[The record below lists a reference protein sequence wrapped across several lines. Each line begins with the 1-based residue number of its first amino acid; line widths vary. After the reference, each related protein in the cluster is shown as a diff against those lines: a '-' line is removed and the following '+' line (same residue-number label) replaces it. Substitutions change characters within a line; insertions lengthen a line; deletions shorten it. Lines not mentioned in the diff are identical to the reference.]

1 MHAFANIWAM
11 NSRPVKF
18 RAEIQGF
25 RALCIAQVLLFHAW
39 HVGSPIGVDV
49 FIMISAYL
57 LTGSLVRQAE
67 RGQVQPFWQRW
78 VHIFKRLLPPLL
90 VTIVGTLIAAILFLP
105 RTRWLEVLQQSWAS
119 LFYFQNWYLQHQA
132 VDYFAANSALQSP
145 LMHLW
150 SMSMQGQIFLL
161 FPLLIW
167 IIARV
172 AKPAGIDVRK
182 LSLVVF
188 SLLALGSLYWL
199 LTKFVAGSSAMY
211 YFDTR
216 SRIWEFSI
224 GSIVA
229 ILEPRIRVSGSA
241 STLLGWAGVGVV
253 VVFGLVSIGTYPGP
267 AALAPMLGAAF
278 MLLFV
283 RTTTSR
289 SSVAHVL
296 SWRPLVFLGDNSYA
310 LYLVHWP
317 IFVLTLSALEI
328 DTMPIP
334 MGLGLSAVSVLVAV
348 ALTRLVDDPVRLSPR
363 INVSAWR
370 KLGIVGA
377 SVAVG
382 SIVFAGVGSWM
393 NRELSVDTF
402 SVEEGGA
409 GFEDGVEPYLGALV
423 LENENGE
430 ADINTLRDGIEPIPA
445 IADMG
450 QEWAAYPYEC
460 EGVFANYPDFG
471 NVANHANSCRQMFAE
486 DGGGPRVV
494 FWGNSHMEQY
504 LPAFEM
510 LAQEENWHAAALLM
524 GGCGV
529 ATEET
534 ADQTCVDWYEASAR
548 WITEDVRPNAVVFVV
563 TDSVAGDVDAVTP
576 GAVSFVERS
585 NDAGVAAI
593 GVRDN
598 PRFDD
603 NPLECAASGGDVS
616 RCGAPRAQVYS
627 KRLPLIF
634 EMQETLDF
642 RFVDVSPVLCPGDW
656 CPALMGDMYVYMD
669 DNHLTSTF
677 SQTLQLAMSR
687 EFESSGALDL
697 LARAGRP

>member
-1 MHAFANIWAM
+1 M

-25 RALCIAQVLLFHAW
+25 RAVCIVQVLLFHAW

-67 RGQVQPFWQRW
+67 SGQMQPFWQRW

-90 VTIVGTLIAAILFLP
+90 VTIVAALIGAILFLP
-105 RTRWLEVLQQSWAS
+105 RTRWLEILKQSWAS
-119 LFYFQNWYLQHQA
+119 LFYYQNWYLQHQS
-132 VDYFAANSALQSP
+132 VDYFAPNSALQSP

-167 IIARV
+167 LVARW
-172 AKPAGIDVRK
+172 AKRAGVDVRK
-182 LSLVVF
+182 LSLAAF
-188 SLLALGSLYWL
+188 SVLALVSLSWL
-199 LTKFVAGSSAMY
+199 LVKYAAGTSVMY

-229 ILEPRIRVSGSA
+229 ILEPRIRVSTSA
-241 STLLGWAGVGVV
+241 STMLGWAGVGVV

-267 AALAPMLGAAF
+267 VALAPMLGAAL
-278 MLLFV
+278 MLLFA

-289 SSVAHVL
+289 FSVAHVL
-296 SWRPLVFLGDNSYA
+296 SWRPLVYLGDNSYA

-317 IFVLTLSALEI
+317 IFVITLATLDLPKMS
-328 DTMPIP
+328 IP
-334 MGLGLSAVSVLVAV
+334 MGLGLMVVSVLVAIV
-348 ALTRLVDDPVRLSPR
+348 LTRAVDDPVRLSPR
-363 INVSAWR
+363 INASAWR
-370 KLGIVGA
+370 KLGVVGA

-382 SIVFAGVGSWM
+382 YIALAGVGSWM
-393 NRELSVDTF
+393 NRALSVNTF
-402 SVEEGGA
+402 NSEAVSHEDNEEGRS
-409 GFEDGVEPYLGALV
+409 EETVEPYLGARALDT
-423 LENENGE
+423 ENGE
-430 ADINTLRDGIEPIPA
+430 STINVVRAGVDPIPA

-450 QEWAAYPYEC
+450 KEWASYPHKC

-471 NVANHANSCRQMFAE
+471 EVAAHANSCRQLFE
-486 DGGGPRVV
+486 QDGGGPRVV
-494 FWGNSHMEQY
+494 LWGNSHMEQY
-504 LPAFEM
+504 LPAFET
-510 LAQEENWHAAALLM
+510 LAKEQDWHVATLLM
-524 GGCGV
+524 GGCSI
-529 ATEET
+529 ATELT
-534 ADQTCVDWYEASAR
+534 ADETCMDWYEASVR
-548 WITEDVRPNAVVFVV
+548 WITEDVRPDAVVFIT
-563 TDSVAGDVDAVTP
+563 TDSVAGYIDDATY
-576 GAVSFVERS
+576 GAEGFVQRL
-585 NDAGVAAI
+585 NDAGIAAI

-598 PRFDD
+598 PRFTFD
-603 NPLECAASGGDVS
+603 PLECATSSGDVS
-616 RCGAPRAQVYS
+616 ECGAPRADVYS
-627 KRLPLIF
+627 ERLPLISQ
-634 EMQETLDF
+634 MQETLDF
-642 RFVDVSPVLCPGDW
+642 RFVNTADMLCPQDW

-697 LARAGRP
+697 VARTGRP

>member
-1 MHAFANIWAM
+1 M

-25 RALCIAQVLLFHAW
+25 RAVCIVQVLLFHAW

-67 RGQVQPFWQRW
+67 SGQMQPFWQRW

-90 VTIVGTLIAAILFLP
+90 VTIVAALIGAILFLP
-105 RTRWLEVLQQSWAS
+105 RTRWLEILKQSWAS
-119 LFYFQNWYLQHQA
+119 LFYYQNWYLQHQS
-132 VDYFAANSALQSP
+132 VDYFAPNSALQSP

-167 IIARV
+167 LVARW
-172 AKPAGIDVRK
+172 AKRAGVDVRK
-182 LSLVVF
+182 LSLAAF
-188 SLLALGSLYWL
+188 SVLALVSLSWL
-199 LTKFVAGSSAMY
+199 LVKYAAGSSAMY

-278 MLLFV
+278 MLLFA

-289 SSVAHVL
+289 FSVARIL

-317 IFVLTLSALEI
+317 IFVLTLSAL
-328 DTMPIP
+328 DLDAMPIP

-363 INVSAWR
+363 INVSGWR
-370 KLGIVGA
+370 KLGVVGA

-382 SIVFAGVGSWM
+382 SMVFAGVGSWM

-409 GFEDGVEPYLGALV
+409 GFEDGVEPYLGARALDT
-423 LENENGE
+423 ENGK
-430 ADINTLRDGIEPIPA
+430 ATINVVRAGVDPIPA

-450 QEWAAYPYEC
+450 KEWASYPHKC

-471 NVANHANSCRQMFAE
+471 EVAAHANSCRQLFE
-486 DGGGPRVV
+486 QDGGGPRVV
-494 FWGNSHMEQY
+494 LWGNSHMEQY
-504 LPAFEM
+504 LPAFET
-510 LAQEENWHAAALLM
+510 LAKEQDWHVATLLM
-524 GGCGV
+524 GGCSI
-529 ATEET
+529 ATELT
-534 ADQTCVDWYEASAR
+534 ADETCMDWYEASVR
-548 WITEDVRPNAVVFVV
+548 WITEDVRPDAVVFIT
-563 TDSVAGDVDAVTP
+563 TDSVAGYIDDATY
-576 GAVSFVERS
+576 GAEGFVQRL
-585 NDAGVAAI
+585 NDAGIAAI

-598 PRFDD
+598 PRFTFD
-603 NPLECAASGGDVS
+603 PLECATSGGDVS
-616 RCGAPRAQVYS
+616 ECGAPRADVYS
-627 KRLPLIF
+627 ERLPLISQ
-634 EMQETLDF
+634 MQETLDF
-642 RFVDVSPVLCPGDW
+642 RFVNTADMLCPQDW

-697 LARAGRP
+697 VARTGRP